1 MYRTILDYIRRNRLF
16 APGDRVIVAF
26 SGGADSVCLLV
37 VLHELRKELGLE
49 LKAVHVHHGL
59 RGKEADRDSD
69 YARQLSEDLGVPF
82 ACVRVDAALYA
93 REHGM
98 SVEEAGRHLRYQIFE
113 KERLDFSGTKIAV
126 AHHRDDQA
134 ETILYNLFR
143 GTGLKGLGGMRPVR
157 DKIVRPLLSVGR
169 EEILAYLAEK
179 GISYCEDS
187 TNAQTDYVRNRIR
200 RRILP
205 EIREEV
211 NRRAGENILHAG
223 EMAAQADAYL
233 EKQAEGIL
241 KARGVL
247 ETDDAGSVTARGIDT
262 KALLAEDDI
271 IKNYVIRRMIRSVN
285 ESMKN
290 ITMTHVE
297 SAAALIFG
305 SDSRQ
310 VDLPCGLIAVR
321 IYDELWIK
329 RKKQEGPVDKER
341 AVLLP
346 ELDFK
351 IFPYKKGQ
359 EIPKNGYTKWFDYDK
374 IKCALSV
381 RYRETGDYMTLA
393 GGGRKTVKAFMIDE
407 KIPKEERGKIP
418 LVADGSH
425 VLWVI
430 GYRISEYYKIT
441 DDTHTVIQ
449 MQLNGG
455 TLSGH
460 TTMPKIQGRKE
471 EKTMDDKIR
480 ILLSEEEVAA
490 RVKEIAEKISR
501 DYEGKPLHL
510 ICILK
515 GGVFF
520 TCELAKRINLPLTM
534 DFMSVSSYG
543 AGTVSSGIVKI
554 TKDLDDPIEGKDVLI
569 VEDIIDSGNTLAYLI
584 EVLKQR
590 NPNSIELCTLLDKP
604 ERRVKDQV
612 KVKYTCFTVP
622 DQFIIG
628 YGLDYDQIYRNL
640 PYIGVIEQ
648 Q

>member
-1 MYRTILDYIRRNRLF
+1 
-16 APGDRVIVAF
+16 
-26 SGGADSVCLLV
+26 
-37 VLHELRKELGLE
+37 
-49 LKAVHVHHGL
+49 
-59 RGKEADRDSD
+59 
-69 YARQLSEDLGVPF
+69 
-82 ACVRVDAALYA
+82 
-93 REHGM
+93 
-98 SVEEAGRHLRYQIFE
+98 
-113 KERLDFSGTKIAV
+113 
-126 AHHRDDQA
+126 
-134 ETILYNLFR
+134 
-143 GTGLKGLGGMRPVR
+143 MRPVR

-169 EEILAYLAEK
+169 EEILAYLTEK

-351 IFPYKKGQ
+351 IFPYKKRPGNSQ
-359 EIPKNGYTKWFDYDK
+359 K
-374 IKCALSV
+374 
-381 RYRETGDYMTLA
+381 
-393 GGGRKTVKAFMIDE
+393 
-407 KIPKEERGKIP
+407 
-418 LVADGSH
+418 
-425 VLWVI
+425 
-430 GYRISEYYKIT
+430 
-441 DDTHTVIQ
+441 
-449 MQLNGG
+449 
-455 TLSGH
+455 
-460 TTMPKIQGRKE
+460 
-471 EKTMDDKIR
+471 
-480 ILLSEEEVAA
+480 
-490 RVKEIAEKISR
+490 RV
-501 DYEGKPLHL
+501 YEM
-510 ICILK
+510 
-515 GGVFF
+515 V
-520 TCELAKRINLPLTM
+520 
-534 DFMSVSSYG
+534 
-543 AGTVSSGIVKI
+543 
-554 TKDLDDPIEGKDVLI
+554 
-569 VEDIIDSGNTLAYLI
+569 
-584 EVLKQR
+584 
-590 NPNSIELCTLLDKP
+590 
-604 ERRVKDQV
+604 
-612 KVKYTCFTVP
+612 
-622 DQFIIG
+622 
-628 YGLDYDQIYRNL
+628 
-640 PYIGVIEQ
+640 
-648 Q
+648 

>member
-16 APGDRVIVAF
+16 SPGDRVIVAL

-37 VLHELRKELGLE
+37 VLNELKEVLGLE

-69 YARQLSEDLGVPF
+69 YAGKLSESMGVPF

-113 KERLDFSGTKIAV
+113 KECLDFSGTKIAV

-200 RRILP
+200 SRILP

-241 KARGVL
+241 KAWGVG
-247 ETDDAGSVTARGIDT
+247 ETDEAGTITARGVDT

-271 IKNYVIRRMIRSVN
+271 IKNYVIRIMIRSVN
-285 ESMKN
+285 ESMKD

-297 SAAALIFG
+297 SAAALLFG
-305 SDSRQ
+305 SSGRQ
-310 VDLPCGLIAVR
+310 VDLPCGLIAMR
-321 IYDELWIK
+321 IFDELWIK
-329 RKKQEGPVDKER
+329 RKKQEGLVDKEKT
-341 AVLLP
+341 VFLP
-346 ELDFK
+346 ELEFK

-381 RYRETGDYMTLA
+381 RYRKTGDYMTLA
-393 GGGRKTVKAFMIDE
+393 GGGRKTVKEFMIHE
-407 KIPKEERGKIP
+407 KIPREEREKIP

-441 DDTHTVIQ
+441 DDTRTVIQ
-449 MQLNGG
+449 MQLDGGKNNG
-455 TLSGH
+455 
-460 TTMPKIQGRKE
+460 
-471 EKTMDDKIR
+471 
-480 ILLSEEEVAA
+480 
-490 RVKEIAEKISR
+490 
-501 DYEGKPLHL
+501 
-510 ICILK
+510 
-515 GGVFF
+515 
-520 TCELAKRINLPLTM
+520 
-534 DFMSVSSYG
+534 
-543 AGTVSSGIVKI
+543 
-554 TKDLDDPIEGKDVLI
+554 
-569 VEDIIDSGNTLAYLI
+569 
-584 EVLKQR
+584 
-590 NPNSIELCTLLDKP
+590 
-604 ERRVKDQV
+604 
-612 KVKYTCFTVP
+612 
-622 DQFIIG
+622 
-628 YGLDYDQIYRNL
+628 
-640 PYIGVIEQ
+640 
-648 Q
+648 

>member
-16 APGDRVIVAF
+16 APGDRVIVAL
-26 SGGADSVCLLV
+26 SGGADSVCLLA
-37 VLHELRKELGLE
+37 VLNELREVLGLE

-69 YARQLSEDLGVPF
+69 YAGKLSKTLGVPF

-113 KERLDFSGTKIAV
+113 KECQDFSGTKIAV

-200 RRILP
+200 SRILP
-205 EIREEV
+205 EIREQV

-233 EKQAEGIL
+233 EKQAESIL
-241 KARGVL
+241 KVRGVR
-247 ETDDAGSVTARGIDT
+247 ETDEAGAITAQGVDA

-285 ESMKN
+285 QSMKD

-297 SAAALIFG
+297 SAAALLFG
-305 SDSRQ
+305 SDGRQ

-329 RKKQEGPVDKER
+329 RKNQEGSVDKER
-341 AVLLP
+341 VVLLP

-359 EIPKNGYTKWFDYDK
+359 EIPKNGYTKWLDYDK

-381 RYRETGDYMTLA
+381 RYRQIGDYMTLA
-393 GGGRKTVKAFMIDE
+393 GGGTKTVKAFMIDE
-407 KIPKEERGKIP
+407 KIPKEEREKIP

-441 DDTHTVIQ
+441 EDTRTVIQ

-455 TLSGH
+455 KNNG
-460 TTMPKIQGRKE
+460 
-471 EKTMDDKIR
+471 
-480 ILLSEEEVAA
+480 
-490 RVKEIAEKISR
+490 
-501 DYEGKPLHL
+501 
-510 ICILK
+510 
-515 GGVFF
+515 
-520 TCELAKRINLPLTM
+520 
-534 DFMSVSSYG
+534 
-543 AGTVSSGIVKI
+543 
-554 TKDLDDPIEGKDVLI
+554 
-569 VEDIIDSGNTLAYLI
+569 
-584 EVLKQR
+584 
-590 NPNSIELCTLLDKP
+590 
-604 ERRVKDQV
+604 
-612 KVKYTCFTVP
+612 
-622 DQFIIG
+622 
-628 YGLDYDQIYRNL
+628 
-640 PYIGVIEQ
+640 
-648 Q
+648 

>member
-16 APGDRVIVAF
+16 APGDRVIVAL

-69 YARQLSEDLGVPF
+69 YARKLSEDLGVPF

-205 EIREEV
+205 VIREEV

-247 ETDDAGSVTARGIDT
+247 ETDDAGRVTAWGIDV

-271 IKNYVIRRMIRSVN
+271 IKNYVIRRLIRSVN

-407 KIPKEERGKIP
+407 
-418 LVADGSH
+418 
-425 VLWVI
+425 
-430 GYRISEYYKIT
+430 
-441 DDTHTVIQ
+441 
-449 MQLNGG
+449 
-455 TLSGH
+455 
-460 TTMPKIQGRKE
+460 
-471 EKTMDDKIR
+471 
-480 ILLSEEEVAA
+480 
-490 RVKEIAEKISR
+490 
-501 DYEGKPLHL
+501 
-510 ICILK
+510 
-515 GGVFF
+515 
-520 TCELAKRINLPLTM
+520 
-534 DFMSVSSYG
+534 
-543 AGTVSSGIVKI
+543 
-554 TKDLDDPIEGKDVLI
+554 
-569 VEDIIDSGNTLAYLI
+569 
-584 EVLKQR
+584 
-590 NPNSIELCTLLDKP
+590 
-604 ERRVKDQV
+604 
-612 KVKYTCFTVP
+612 
-622 DQFIIG
+622 
-628 YGLDYDQIYRNL
+628 
-640 PYIGVIEQ
+640 
-648 Q
+648 

>member
-1 MYRTILDYIRRNRLF
+1 MYRTILEYIRRNRLF
-16 APGDRVIVAF
+16 APGDRVIVAL

-37 VLHELRKELGLE
+37 VLNELKETLGLE

-59 RGKEADRDSD
+59 RGKEADRDRD
-69 YARQLSEDLGVPF
+69 YSGELADKLGVAF
-82 ACVRVDAALYA
+82 SCVQVDAALYA
-93 REHGM
+93 MEQGM

-113 KERLDFSGTKIAV
+113 KECQDFSGAKIAV
-126 AHHRDDQA
+126 AHHKDDQA

-157 DKIVRPLLSVGR
+157 DNIVRPLLCVGR
-169 EEILAYLAEK
+169 AEILAYLEEN

-200 RRILP
+200 TMLLP
-205 EIREEV
+205 EIREQV
-211 NRRAGENILHAG
+211 NKRAGENILHAG
-223 EMAAQADAYL
+223 DMAAQADAYL

-241 KARGVL
+241 KTWGVWETDESAAEAGRGV
-247 ETDDAGSVTARGIDT
+247 EVN
-262 KALLAEDDI
+262 ALLSEDDI
-271 IKNYVIRRMIRSVN
+271 IKNYVIRNMIRCVN
-285 ESMKN
+285 DSMKD

-297 SAAALIFG
+297 SAAALLFG
-305 SDSRQ
+305 SDCRQ

-321 IYDELWIK
+321 AAGKLWIK
-329 RKKQEGPVDKER
+329 KRKQADAVDKEKEIP
-341 AVLLP
+341 LP

-351 IFPYKKGQ
+351 VFPYKKGQ

-393 GGGRKTVKAFMIDE
+393 GGGRKTIKSFMIDE
-407 KIPKEERGKIP
+407 KVPKKEREKIP
-418 LVADGSH
+418 LVAEGSH

-441 DDTHTVIQ
+441 DDTHTVLE
-449 MQLNGG
+449 MKSDGG
-455 TLSGH
+455 TPSGH
-460 TTMPKIQGRKE
+460 TIMSKKHGQERGRA
-471 EKTMDDKIR
+471 MDDKIR
-480 ILLSEEEVAA
+480 ILLSEEEVAK
-490 RVKEIAEKISR
+490 RVKEIADEISR

-554 TKDLDDPIEGKDVLI
+554 TKDLDEPIEGKDVLI

>member
-16 APGDRVIVAF
+16 SPGDRVIVAL

-37 VLHELRKELGLE
+37 VLNELREVLGLE

-59 RGKEADRDSD
+59 RGKEADRDSE
-69 YARQLSEDLGVPF
+69 YAGRLSETLGVPF
-82 ACVRVDAALYA
+82 VCVRVDAALYA

-157 DKIVRPLLSVGR
+157 DNIVRPLLSVGR

-200 RRILP
+200 SLILP

-241 KARGVL
+241 KAWGVR
-247 ETDDAGSVTARGIDT
+247 ETDEAGTITAQGVDA

-271 IKNYVIRRMIRSVN
+271 IKNYVIRMMIRSVN
-285 ESMKN
+285 ESMKD

-297 SAAALIFG
+297 SAAALLFG
-305 SDSRQ
+305 SDRRQ

-321 IYDELWIK
+321 IFDQLWIK
-329 RKKQEGPVDKER
+329 RKKQEGSVDKER

-393 GGGRKTVKAFMIDE
+393 GGGRKTVKEFMINE
-407 KIPKEERGKIP
+407 KIPKEDREKIP

-430 GYRISEYYKIT
+430 GFRISEYYKIT
-441 DDTHTVIQ
+441 DDTRTVIQ

-455 TLSGH
+455 KNNG
-460 TTMPKIQGRKE
+460 
-471 EKTMDDKIR
+471 
-480 ILLSEEEVAA
+480 
-490 RVKEIAEKISR
+490 
-501 DYEGKPLHL
+501 
-510 ICILK
+510 
-515 GGVFF
+515 
-520 TCELAKRINLPLTM
+520 
-534 DFMSVSSYG
+534 
-543 AGTVSSGIVKI
+543 
-554 TKDLDDPIEGKDVLI
+554 
-569 VEDIIDSGNTLAYLI
+569 
-584 EVLKQR
+584 
-590 NPNSIELCTLLDKP
+590 
-604 ERRVKDQV
+604 
-612 KVKYTCFTVP
+612 
-622 DQFIIG
+622 
-628 YGLDYDQIYRNL
+628 
-640 PYIGVIEQ
+640 
-648 Q
+648 